1 MTEKPHTVKSY
12 EEQLQQLTNN
22 LVIMG
27 GNCETALGNSIKA
40 LCNNDN
46 TIADTAINK
55 CADIIY
61 FSPLTIG
68 CEPLGLSPSK

>member
-27 GNCETALGNSIKA
+27 GNCETALG
-40 LCNNDN
+40 
-46 TIADTAINK
+46 
-55 CADIIY
+55 
-61 FSPLTIG
+61 
-68 CEPLGLSPSK
+68 LSLIHI